1 MCGLQV
7 EPCSRCEN
15 PSVIHQPY
23 SGQRLCGRHLR
34 ASIRKRVSKDLRNQ
48 LSLPKDARGPDGTP
62 FRILVAVSGGKDSA
76 VMLFMLDDIL
86 GKRRDI
92 EIVAGVVDE
101 GIDGYRSPSIDCVT
115 ELCSNLDIELVRVG
129 YEDIG
134 YQRMDEVVRLMPEIA
149 DKNPEAKGMMPCSF
163 CGVFRRQSLNALAEK
178 TNAKV
183 MSLGHNLDDMAQS
196 ILMNLQ
202 KGEVERSV
210 RLAPHTNNPIEGLPP
225 RIVPLRWIPEQEI
238 HALAMVLELPFF
250 HGECP
255 HALGAQR
262 QTSRN
267 IVAAL
272 ETNTPGARH
281 GLLHS
286 LESIREI
293 YSRHGTANQDVK
305 LCTTCGGVTSR
316 DICQSCTMRS
326 WLNEQI

>member
-7 EPCSRCEN
+7 DPCSRCEN

-48 LSLPKDARGPDGTP
+48 LSLPRDARGSDGTP

-134 YQRMDEVVRLMPEIA
+134 YQRMDEVVSLMPEIA

-210 RLAPHTNNPIEGLPP
+210 RLAPIQTIQ
-225 RIVPLRWIPEQEI
+225 LRD
-238 HALAMVLELPFF
+238 
-250 HGECP
+250 C
-255 HALGAQR
+255 R
-262 QTSRN
+262 QGSYHSDGFQSRKF
-267 IVAAL
+267 
-272 ETNTPGARH
+272 T
-281 GLLHS
+281 HS
-286 LESIREI
+286 LWFWNSHSSMENAHTLWGPSAKPAETL
-293 YSRHGTANQDVK
+293 SRH
-305 LCTTCGGVTSR
+305 
-316 DICQSCTMRS
+316 
-326 WLNEQI
+326 

>member
-1 MCGLQV
+1 
-7 EPCSRCEN
+7 
-15 PSVIHQPY
+15 
-23 SGQRLCGRHLR
+23 
-34 ASIRKRVSKDLRNQ
+34 
-48 LSLPKDARGPDGTP
+48 
-62 FRILVAVSGGKDSA
+62 
-76 VMLFMLDDIL
+76 MLFMLDDIL

-293 YSRHGTANQDVK
+293 YSRHETANQDVK
-305 LCTTCGGVTSR
+305 LCTTCGGVTSLSL
-316 DICQSCTMRS
+316 IH
-326 WLNEQI
+326 I